1 MVIGDVRY
9 SRPKVSFDLQLSPKF
24 FSDIWKG
31 TNHRACAEGVGLG
44 VTGREMKD
52 YRDYVAFDDAEIN
65 KFIGLMFANGLMPKP
80 VFETWF
86 KSLPTRTQTS

>member
-1 MVIGDVRY
+1 MTFGTHARKIT
-9 SRPKVSFDLQLSPKF
+9 FDLQLSPKF

-52 YRDYVAFDDAEIN
+52 YRDYVAFDDAEIYS
-65 KFIGLMFANGLMPKP
+65 
-80 VFETWF
+80 
-86 KSLPTRTQTS
+86 SLGSCLQMA